1 VKIDVKQEL
10 KDFSG
15 EPLKISE
22 GSPNLTLKEVM
33 SLSIK
38 TTLQED
44 ATTPLDKKI
53 ELDRI
58 GEAIF
63 KEEVDISVEQCVMIK
78 ERISKVFTAPAVAG
92 AVRRAIEEPV
102 TPKVEVE
109 A

>member
-22 GSPNLTLKEVM
+22 TAPNLTLKEVM

-58 GEAIF
+58 GEAIY
-63 KEEVDISVEQCVMIK
+63 KDEVDLTVEQCVIIK

-92 AVRRAIEEPV
+92 AVRRAIENKP
-102 TPKVEVE
+102 VE
-109 A
+109 AVEA

>member
-1 VKIDVKQEL
+1 MQEL

-22 GSPNLTLKEVM
+22 AAPNLTLKEVM

-58 GEAIF
+58 GEAIY
-63 KEEVDISVEQCVMIK
+63 KEGEIDLSVEQCVMIK

-92 AVRRAIEEPV
+92 AVKRAIEG
-102 TPKVEVE
+102 
-109 A
+109 